1 MTASERAPASLMA
14 TGELDPLIETL
25 AILGDSETVRR
36 LVQSDAELALG
47 QEISAAELAASLHQ
61 RG

>member
-1 MTASERAPASLMA
+1 MVI
-14 TGELDPLIETL
+14 GELDPSVETL

-36 LVQSDAELALG
+36 LVQSDAELACG
-47 QEISAAELAASLHQ
+47 QEISATELAASLHQ